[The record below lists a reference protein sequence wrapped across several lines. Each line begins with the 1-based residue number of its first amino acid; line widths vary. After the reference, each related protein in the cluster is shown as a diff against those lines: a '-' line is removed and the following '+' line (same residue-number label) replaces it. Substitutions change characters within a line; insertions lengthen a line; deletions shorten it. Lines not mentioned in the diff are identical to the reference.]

1 MTAESIKK
9 IYTKK
14 ACLPSFPHTAGF
26 VVVCCY
32 QPCSH
37 KHSYQNTKKSTEK
50 RSHNGETYKI
60 KGDIHVGM
68 RKKPLEPYHPYA
80 KRSRLPQATIVMPY
94 KNSSQ
99 IVLGDRR

>member
-1 MTAESIKK
+1 MRNGKAVAIAFPLIKTGWK
-9 IYTKK
+9 N
-14 ACLPSFPHTAGF
+14 
-26 VVVCCY
+26 
-32 QPCSH
+32 